1 MSGWI
6 KLHRDI
12 QSHWIY
18 SFDEPDKSLAWID
31 LLLLAS
37 HAGGSFMVKGKLIEY
52 KRGQIAISQITLQK
66 RWRMSQNKVKRLLEL
81 LKKQSMIDF
90 KTNELTT
97 IITICN
103 YSSFQDD
110 ERTDGRP
117 LERPVER
124 ATDDQSNDIIRMK
137 ERKEC
142 KEVNIDSPKRSVSSL
157 LFDFGIDGQLAKDF
171 IALRKE
177 KKAAITETA
186 LKRMKTQSD
195 KAGLSMQEAVEICIE
210 RNWQGFNAEW
220 YGEKPKQ
227 IQKQVITE
235 AEINR
240 AARPGE
246 TRDQVYKRLQAAMG
260 M

>member
-37 HAGGSFMVKGKLIEY
+37 HSGGSFMVKGKLIEY

-117 LERPVER
+117 VERPVER

-142 KEVNIDSPKRSVSSL
+142 KEDIDIGADAPK
-157 LFDFGIDGQLAKDF
+157 QT
-171 IALRKE
+171 RKKFVPPTLEEVKQFCLEQNLTMNAE
-177 KKAAITETA
+177 KFFYYY
-186 LKRMKTQSD
+186 
-195 KAGLSMQEAVEICIE
+195 EANGWKSGRTKIQKWEMAC
-210 RNWQGFNAEW
+210 RNWAASDYNKQPVKQTVRHGEW
-220 YGEKPKQ
+220 LADEVFEGDLPLPNLLR
-227 IQKQVITE
+227 V
-235 AEINR
+235 N
-240 AARPGE
+240 
-246 TRDQVYKRLQAAMG
+246 
-260 M
+260 